1 MNIAIL
7 GLGRSGLAVAKAALS
22 KGDHP
27 HVFDAK
33 PADDPR
39 FKAHAKELKK
49 EGIPFTAGFDGRF
62 SRQDFDQLVTSP
74 GVDMRSPILRE
85 AIRNG
90 IEVIGE
96 IEFAYRISKA
106 PIIGI
111 TGTNGKST
119 TTVMTWLALKAA
131 GEEAILCGNIW
142 GSGFDEIPLTEAA
155 MNSRDDQ
162 VLVAEISSFQLEFV
176 RDFRPR
182 CAGITNI
189 SPDHLNR
196 YDSYEQY
203 ANTKRKLFDKMG
215 EGDTIIAN
223 AGDTHTFPS
232 NASLRDRGFGLP
244 RVRFYGAAG
253 VDASFDAGHL
263 KVAVSEPTSTL
274 PFHEKHNLLNACHA
288 SLLALGFLE
297 SKAAAQ
303 GHDASRAPHLSPGQ
317 QVERVLQGL
326 KAFTGLAHRMER
338 LGHRGGVE
346 VINNSMCTNPAAIV
360 ASSSSVPAPQHL
372 LIGGIKKNY
381 DFNPVR
387 DYLDRAGHSA
397 YLFGKDALEINEE
410 LGGSCLVFSTMK
422 EAFRAAREK
431 ADPGEVVMLA
441 PGCASMDQ
449 FNDFVARGEEFR
461 KMAKEWLD
469 EKGKD

>member
-1 MNIAIL
+1 MSYRTNMKIAIL
-7 GLGRSGLAVAKAALS
+7 GLGRSGLAVAKAALAA
-22 KGDHP
+22 GDSP

-33 PADDPR
+33 PADDPKL
-39 FKAHAKELKK
+39 KAHAKELKNHS
-49 EGIPFTAGFDGRF
+49 IPFTPAFEGKF
-62 SRQDFDQLVTSP
+62 SKQDFDQLVTSP
-74 GVDMRSPILRE
+74 GVDMRSSLLKE
-85 AIRNG
+85 AQRTG

-131 GEEAILCGNIW
+131 DQEAILCGNIY

-155 MNSRDDQ
+155 MNSTSDQ
-162 VLVAEISSFQLEFV
+162 VLVAEISSFQLEWV

-196 YDSYEQY
+196 YDNLDQY
-203 ANTKRKLFDKMG
+203 GNTKRRIFDKMG
-215 EGDTIIAN
+215 EGDTIVAN

-263 KVAVSEPTSTL
+263 KLAVSEPTNSL

-288 SLLALGFLE
+288 SLLALAYLE
-297 SKAAAQ
+297 SAEKF
-303 GHDASRAPHLSPGQ
+303 SPGERI
-317 QVERVLQGL
+317 ERVFAGL
-326 KAFTGLAHRMER
+326 KAFKGLAHRMER
-338 LGHRGGVE
+338 LGHRAGVE
-346 VINNSMCTNPAAIV
+346 IINNSMCTNPAAVI
-360 ASSSSVPAPQHL
+360 ASSSGVAAPQHL

-381 DFNPVR
+381 DFLPVR
-387 DYLDRAGHSA
+387 DFLERSGHAA
-397 YLFGKDALEINEE
+397 YLFGTDSKEINEE
-410 LGGSCLVFSTMK
+410 LGGSWPVFSTMTL
-422 EAFRAAREK
+422 AFRAATEK
-431 ADPGEVVMLA
+431 AGPGEVVMLA

-449 FNDFVARGEEFR
+449 FADFVARGDEFK

-469 EKGKD
+469 ETG

>member
-7 GLGRSGLAVAKAALS
+7 GLGRSGLAVAKAAQQNGW
-22 KGDHP
+22 KP

-33 PADDPR
+33 PSDDPR
-39 FKAHAKELKK
+39 VAPFAVELAD
-49 EGIPFTAGFDGRF
+49 IPFTPNFDGRF
-62 SRQDFDQLVTSP
+62 QRQEFDQVVTSP
-74 GVDMRSPILRE
+74 GVDMRAPVLKE
-85 AIRNG
+85 AVRNG

-106 PIIGI
+106 PIVAI

-119 TTVMTWLALKAA
+119 TTVMTWLALRAA
-131 GEEAILCGNIW
+131 GQDAILCGNIY
-142 GSGFDEIPLTEAA
+142 GSGYDEVPLTEAA
-155 MNSRDDQ
+155 LNSQPGQ
-162 VLVAEISSFQLEFV
+162 VLVAEISSFQLEWV

-196 YDSYEQY
+196 YDSFDQY
-203 ANTKRKLFDKMG
+203 ANVKRRLFDRMG
-215 EGDTIIAN
+215 EGDVIVAN

-263 KVAVSEPTSTL
+263 KIAIVEPTQNL
-274 PFHEKHNLLNACHA
+274 PFREKHNLLNACHA
-288 SLLALGFLE
+288 ALLALSYLE
-297 SKAAAQ
+297 SV
-303 GHDASRAPHLSPGQ
+303 DNLSAGERT
-317 QVERVLQGL
+317 ERVIEGL
-326 KAFTGLAHRMER
+326 RSFKGLAHRMER
-338 LGHRGGVE
+338 LGHRLGVE

-360 ASSSSVPAPQHL
+360 ASSSSIAAPQHL

-381 DFNPVR
+381 DFGVVSE
-387 DYLDRAGHSA
+387 YLHRSGHAA
-397 YLFGKDALEINEE
+397 YLFGKDADEICRE
-410 LGGSCLVFSTMK
+410 LGDSWPVFSTMQ
-422 EAFRAAREK
+422 EAFRAATEQ
-431 ADPGEVVMLA
+431 AAPGEVIMLA

-449 FNDFVARGEEFR
+449 FTDFVARGEAFR
-461 KMAKEWLD
+461 AMAKEWLNETNTD
-469 EKGKD
+469 

>member
-7 GLGRSGLAVAKAALS
+7 GLGRSGLAVAKAALAA
-22 KGDHP
+22 GNHP

-33 PADDPR
+33 PAGDPR
-39 FKAHAKELKK
+39 LEVHAKTLAAL
-49 EGIPFTAGFDGRF
+49 GIPFTPGFDERF
-62 SRQDFDQLVTSP
+62 SKHDFNQLVTSP

-85 AIRNG
+85 AVKSG
-90 IEVIGE
+90 IDVIGE

-119 TTVMTWLALKAA
+119 TTVMTWLALRAA
-131 GEEAILCGNIW
+131 GEDAVLCGNIF
-142 GSGFDEIPLTEAA
+142 GSGFDEVPLTEAA
-155 MNSRDDQ
+155 MNSNANQ

-196 YDSYEQY
+196 YDNYEQY
-203 ANTKRKLFDKMG
+203 ANTKRKMFDKMG
-215 EGDTIIAN
+215 EGDTIVAN

-232 NASLRDRGFGLP
+232 NSSLRDRGFGLP

-263 KVAVSEPTSTL
+263 KVAVIEPTREL

-288 SLLALGFLE
+288 SLLALGYLDR
-297 SKAAAQ
+297 S
-303 GHDASRAPHLSPGQ
+303 STLSPGE
-317 QVERVLQGL
+317 QVERVLKGL
-326 KAFTGLAHRMER
+326 RSFHGLAHRMEH
-338 LGHRGGVE
+338 LGHRGGIE
-346 VINNSMCTNPAAIV
+346 VINNSMCTNPAAII

-387 DYLDRAGHSA
+387 DYLDRAGHIP

-410 LGGSCLVFSTMK
+410 LGGSCLVFSTME

-431 ADPGEVVMLA
+431 AAPGEVVMLA

-449 FNDFVARGEEFR
+449 FTDFVARGEEFR
-461 KMAKEWLD
+461 EMAKEWLN
-469 EKGKD
+469 GKDKD

>member
-7 GLGRSGLAVAKAALS
+7 GLGRSGLAVAKAALAA
-22 KGDHP
+22 GDRP

-33 PADDPR
+33 PADDAR

-49 EGIPFTAGFDGRF
+49 AGIEFTGGFDGRF
-62 SRQDFDQLVTSP
+62 SKHDFDQLVTSP

-85 AIRNG
+85 AQRNG

-96 IEFAYRISKA
+96 IEFAYRVSKA

-155 MNSRDDQ
+155 MNSNVNQ

-196 YDSYEQY
+196 YDNYEQY

-215 EGDTIIAN
+215 EGDTIVAN

-263 KVAVSEPTSTL
+263 KVAVSEPTSAL

-288 SLLALGFLE
+288 SLLALGYLE
-297 SKAAAQ
+297 GKGSTN
-303 GHDASRAPHLSPGQ
+303 PGL
-317 QVERVLQGL
+317 QVQLVLDGL
-326 KAFTGLAHRMER
+326 KAFRGLAHRMEH
-338 LGHRGGVE
+338 LGHKGGIE
-346 VINNSMCTNPAAIV
+346 VINNSMCTNPAAII

-387 DYLDRAGHSA
+387 DYLDRAGHAA

-431 ADPGEVVMLA
+431 AAPGEVVMLA

-469 EKGKD
+469 GKDKD